1 MITVNDVR
9 EFMKKA
15 DFAEDMSSGFA
26 NATNDILRRSSLA
39 PTPRK
44 RDSYEV
50 PKTTRPAKTVLKK
63 DAETDMSTLP
73 KDNVTDAQMRKKRIQ
88 SVIDKFNPL
97 KPFFSSRKTGSVA
110 GGVSPA
116 VPAQKTDATYDKNEA
131 AIQKLHKQR
140 TSQGNTSPYLMGAKR
155 WAANV
160 LTRQDRAENEQQRAD
175 RAAGKKVGISLEDEY
190 TDYYHGDKKLGELAA
205 AEAAQALEHKKN
217 PGVSHESF
225 RGTGH
230 ALDPNMQLAGRLQ
243 TKLRQREQD
252 QKLRNMGGGQF
263 IQVGGGPFESAKT
276 EIARP
281 GLVIER
287 GSDVKVMD
295 PERDEAGNTTRAR
308 RNVYNVGVG
317 GDYSDHV
324 DTYTSGLKAIEDTKS
339 GKTTFKYD
347 QNVRWQMAARANRI
361 GRPDLV
367 AKVMKGKEL
376 SPGEANI
383 LATGVDT
390 TPQED
395 NIYM

>member
-205 AEAAQALEHKKN
+205 AEAAQALERKKN

-243 TKLRQREQD
+243 MKLRQREQD
-252 QKLRNMGGGQF
+252 QKLRN
-263 IQVGGGPFESAKT
+263 ISNRDEYLAINRN
-276 EIARP
+276 EDA
-281 GLVIER
+281 ER
-287 GSDVKVMD
+287 ID
-295 PERDEAGNTTRAR
+295 PEYKDKKLIRGA
-308 RNVYNVGVG
+308 RNVYSVGIG
-317 GDYSDHV
+317 GN
-324 DTYTSGLKAIEDTKS
+324 DTINTPYTGLKAIEDLKT

-347 QNVRWQMAARANRI
+347 QNMRWAMAARANQI
-361 GRPDLV
+361 GRPDLI

-376 SPGEANI
+376 TPDEAHI
-383 LATGVDT
+383 LALRNTHPSVAAPKVGLLPRLGDSARPGT
-390 TPQED
+390 
-395 NIYM
+395 